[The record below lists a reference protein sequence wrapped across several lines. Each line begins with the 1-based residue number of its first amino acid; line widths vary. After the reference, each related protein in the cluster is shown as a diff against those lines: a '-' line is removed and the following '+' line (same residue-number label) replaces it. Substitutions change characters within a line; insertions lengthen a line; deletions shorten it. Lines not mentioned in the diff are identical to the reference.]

1 MGKSVHLQGQREP
14 ERKQWWK
21 NILIIITEARRQTVI
36 GLSEQR
42 KFPLTLRGEYH
53 QEINHCALWKPM

>member
-1 MGKSVHLQGQREP
+1 MEKSVNLQGQREP

-21 NILIIITEARRQTVI
+21 NILIIITEERRQIVI

-42 KFPLTLRGEYH
+42 KFPPNLKRTVPPR
-53 QEINHCALWKPM
+53 N